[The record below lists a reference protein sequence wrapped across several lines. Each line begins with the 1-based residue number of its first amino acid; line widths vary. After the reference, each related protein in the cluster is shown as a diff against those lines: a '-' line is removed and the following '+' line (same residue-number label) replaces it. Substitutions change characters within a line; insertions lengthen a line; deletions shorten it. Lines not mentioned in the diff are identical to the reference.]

1 MPTLSPGL
9 PIGYNSG
16 APHFAKIPGIWEACV
31 RGRDVEQMVDQER
44 TRMIPN
50 RFSNQFSIF
59 AMGNRDP
66 GPGE

>member
-1 MPTLSPGL
+1 M
-9 PIGYNSG
+9 
-16 APHFAKIPGIWEACV
+16 WEACV

-59 AMGNRDP
+59 AMGYRNP
-66 GPGE
+66 GLASPQKSHALRIDAPIAG